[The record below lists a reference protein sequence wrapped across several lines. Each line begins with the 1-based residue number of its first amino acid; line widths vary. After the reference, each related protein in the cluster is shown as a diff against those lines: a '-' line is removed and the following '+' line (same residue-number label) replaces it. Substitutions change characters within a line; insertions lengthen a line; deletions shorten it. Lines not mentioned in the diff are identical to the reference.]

1 MSTTVYVEGGG
12 DKDTKAL
19 RTQCRR
25 AFSEFFRKAGLTG
38 RLPKVIACGSRERA
52 FEDFCHACN
61 GRFSGVPVLLIDSEG
76 PVVDA
81 DPWSHLKRSDG
92 WDRPRSAPDG
102 TAHLMVQC
110 MESWFHA
117 DKESLAGFF
126 GTGFNRN
133 AMSGASTEDI
143 PKADVERGLMSATR
157 QSRKGAYRK
166 GRHSFDV
173 LRRLDVDKVCR
184 ASPHAKR
191 LIETLLAN
199 NPRGDVV

>member
-12 DKDTKAL
+12 DAKAL
-19 RTQCRR
+19 RTECRR

-38 RLPKVIACGSRERA
+38 RLPRVFACGSRQRA
-52 FEDFCHACN
+52 YEDFHHACD
-61 GRFSGVPVLLIDSEG
+61 GRRGGVPVLLIDSEG

-110 MESWFHA
+110 MESWFYA

-126 GTGFNRN
+126 GDGFHHN

-173 LRRLDVDKVCR
+173 LRGLDVDKVCR

-199 NPRGDVV
+199 NPRGDVA